1 LFSIWKDVLIEA
13 HGPTTWESK
22 PTGEFVMEEKEGV
35 VIITTYAG
43 EDPERATI
51 AFVMGNAAL
60 AMDEK
65 STIVLQ
71 GGGVFL
77 AKKGF
82 AEHVCAAGFD
92 PLKKLMDT
100 FVDLGGSIFV
110 CVPCIKA
117 RNIQE
122 TDLIEKAQLVAAGS
136 IINECCNA
144 KAVVS
149 Y

>member
-1 LFSIWKDVLIEA
+1 
-13 HGPTTWESK
+13 
-22 PTGEFVMEEKEGV
+22 MEEKEGV

-43 EDPERATI
+43 EDPERAI
-51 AFVMGNAAL
+51 ISFVMGNAAL
-60 AMDEK
+60 AMDERA
-65 STIVLQ
+65 TMVLQ

-77 AKKGF
+77 AKKGY
-82 AEHVCAAGFD
+82 AEHVYAGGFD
-92 PLKKLMDT
+92 PLKKLMDS
-100 FVDLGGSIFV
+100 FLDLGGNILV

-117 RNIQE
+117 RHVEE
-122 TDLIEKAQLVAAGS
+122 TDLIEEVQLVAAGT

>member
-1 LFSIWKDVLIEA
+1 
-13 HGPTTWESK
+13 
-22 PTGEFVMEEKEGV
+22 MENKEGV
-35 VIITTYAG
+35 VIILTYAG

-65 STIVLQ
+65 ATMVLQ
-71 GGGVFL
+71 AGGVFL
-77 AKKGF
+77 AKRGYAENVHAGGF
-82 AEHVCAAGFD
+82 E
-92 PLKKLMDT
+92 PLKKLMDD
-100 FVDLGGSIFV
+100 FLDLGGSILV

-117 RNIQE
+117 RHIEQ
-122 TDLIEKAQLVAAGS
+122 TDLIEEVKLVAAGV
-136 IINECCNA
+136 IISECCNA